1 MYGGCSSPL
10 KPKLTELLKLEEPVH
25 NQTENE
31 NSKLVS
37 LFGNRKE
44 TAAKEASESNQK
56 DESAVGFFDAM
67 KKNLDNEERLRRER
81 LKANQSVLK
90 SYRIKN

>member
-1 MYGGCSSPL
+1 MQ
-10 KPKLTELLKLEEPVH
+10 
-25 NQTENE
+25 NQTEPN

-37 LFGNRKE
+37 LFGARKD
-44 TAAKEASESNQK
+44 AAAPEVA
-56 DESAVGFFDAM
+56 ESAKKEETTPGFFDAM
-67 KKNLDNEERLRRER
+67 KKNHENEERLRKER

>member
-1 MYGGCSSPL
+1 MQ
-10 KPKLTELLKLEEPVH
+10 
-25 NQTENE
+25 NQTETN

-44 TAAKEASESNQK
+44 SETVATEAKQASESNK
-56 DESAVGFFDAM
+56 KEETTVGFFDAM
-67 KKNLDNEERLRRER
+67 KKNTDNEERLRKER

>member
-1 MYGGCSSPL
+1 MQ
-10 KPKLTELLKLEEPVH
+10 
-25 NQTENE
+25 NQTE

-37 LFGNRKE
+37 LFGNSKE
-44 TAAKEASESNQK
+44 TPAKEGSESSNK
-56 DESAVGFFDAM
+56 DGSGIGFFDAM
-67 KKNLDNEERLRRER
+67 KRNLDNEERLRKER